1 MSAMTATKSV
11 LCTRTAELYCCP
23 AYMSP
28 EALLTSTPATSI
40 SELMAMDIWSLGMIV
55 FLLLNPD
62 IAFPCATEI
71 NHRQS
76 HLRAAGASQK
86 VIASQVL
93 PAMSE
98 KYSSMRNLVW
108 QPLESVHRPC
118 AQFNPASRPL
128 ANELLNLV
136 KSQCSPVSQ
145 TSVGKIIYVQ
155 ADVNDRTKSSTVTQT
170 DDKTTH
176 VCRLLP
182 SDCQPIRLHYDP
194 LVIETHS
201 LLIWI

>member
-1 MSAMTATKSV
+1 
-11 LCTRTAELYCCP
+11 
-23 AYMSP
+23 MSP
-28 EALLTSTPATSI
+28 EALLTSIQAASI
-40 SELMAMDIWSLGMIV
+40 SELMAIDIWFLGMIV
-55 FLLLNPD
+55 VLLLNPD
-62 IAFPCATEI
+62 IAFPFETEI
-71 NHRQS
+71 NRRQS
-76 HLRAAGASQK
+76 HLPAAEALQK

-108 QPLESVHRPC
+108 QPLEFVYRAC

-145 TSVGKIIYVQ
+145 KSVDKITDVQ